1 MAQKAYSLS
10 HAKWM
15 CRHHVVFTP
24 KCRRKVVYSRVRADL
39 GEIFRKLCRYK
50 GMEIIEGHLMPDHVH
65 MLLAIPPKYSVS
77 SVMGRLKGRAR

>member
-24 KCRRKVVYSRVRADL
+24 KCRRKVVYNRVRADL

-65 MLLAIPPKYSVS
+65 MLLAIPPKYSAP
-77 SVMGRLKGRAR
+77 SVMGCLKGRAC